1 MLHQSCRRVEN
12 LVRIDTRSGARP
24 TITRPAACVRVC
36 RLAPCGRRLCPRRC
50 GRLPRSVVLAS
61 STSFGGGSFNDPG
74 RKTHRIEQGSAHS
87 KCTPL
92 SGRPLA
98 VIYRVVQPASSKPAE
113 SAGDCDWSFRSIRLQ
128 QRRLLA
134 TPHTSER
141 VLQFDFEDGPS

>member
-1 MLHQSCRRVEN
+1 MR
-12 LVRIDTRSGARP
+12 
-24 TITRPAACVRVC
+24 ACVPTC
-36 RLAPCGRRLCPRRC
+36 PDPCGRRLCPRRC
-50 GRLPRSVVLAS
+50 GRLPRSVLAS
-61 STSFGGGSFNDPG
+61 SNSFGGGSFNDPE
-74 RKTHRIEQGSAHS
+74 RKTRQIEQGSAHS

-98 VIYRVVQPASSKPAE
+98 VIYRVVQPASPTPAE

-134 TPHTSER
+134 TPHPSER